1 MNNELITI
9 LKKLMLFRPKT
20 ITLNT
25 IIFEYVINGDDL
37 VFIYP
42 YVFIYSSDCYF
53 TGITRVVRQKR
64 AEKQSGVLNINDIK
78 ELNFEF

>member
-1 MNNELITI
+1 MNNELIKI
-9 LKKLMLFRPKT
+9 LKKIMLFRPKK
-20 ITLNT
+20 ITLKT

-53 TGITRVVRQKR
+53 TGIANVVRQKL
-64 AEKQSGVLNINDIK
+64 ANKQSSVLNINEIE
-78 ELNFEF
+78 ELNVEF